1 MKCQQAQIKTTLGKC
16 PDGRNKPS
24 VFYLKDVNIKISM
37 DNRFTYFKAAQ
48 NCITIILLCHLLL
61 FYKIA
66 EHTETGNRGAVGFDL
81 QRSLAGIS
89 ARVLRL
95 CAMCHYYSALNCMY
109 TRMV

>member
-1 MKCQQAQIKTTLGKC
+1 
-16 PDGRNKPS
+16 
-24 VFYLKDVNIKISM
+24 M

-48 NCITIILLCHLLL
+48 NGITIILLCHLLL

-89 ARVLRL
+89 A
-95 CAMCHYYSALNCMY
+95 MCHYYSALNCMY